1 MAERQPC
8 TDQLGGSGLD
18 LFAYF
23 TIRVRLAKSD
33 GLPYMVS
40 GVVEDLATGQK
51 HSFESGE
58 DLLRIVG
65 ITAAPASPLARQPDI
80 GA

>member
-1 MAERQPC
+1 
-8 TDQLGGSGLD
+8 LD

-23 TIRVRLAKSD
+23 TIRVRLVKRNGEAH
-33 GLPYMVS
+33 MVS
-40 GVVEDLATGQK
+40 GVAEDLATGQK

-65 ITAAPASPLARQPDI
+65 ITAAPMSPLPQQPEL

>member
-1 MAERQPC
+1 M
-8 TDQLGGSGLD
+8 D

-23 TIRVRLAKSD
+23 TIRVRLATGD
-33 GLPYMVS
+33 GNPYMVS
-40 GVVEDLATGQK
+40 GIVEDLATGQK

-65 ITAAPASPLARQPDI
+65 ITAARVSPQPQQSDI